1 MKVKITIDNLTKKC
15 YNIYVRLGNTLK
27 PKNTKGVN
35 YMLTKYKFTME
46 KTEVFERKTT
56 VSYRITKK
64 GMELLK
70 KDKYF
75 SEMLEDDFYGHNC
88 GLPSEIYDYLFNL
101 DNYHEYIKM
110 TGYNAFDTEK
120 SSETKNHMEKI

>member
-1 MKVKITIDNLTKKC
+1 
-15 YNIYVRLGNTLK
+15 
-27 PKNTKGVN
+27 
-35 YMLTKYKFTME
+35 MLTKYKFTME

-75 SEMLEDDFYGHNC
+75 SEMLEDDFYEHNY
-88 GLPSEIYDYLFNL
+88 GLPSEIYAYLFNL

-120 SSETKNHMEKI
+120 SSETKNHMEKIEKTGK